1 MALSR
6 LFGGWI
12 AVVVWLL
19 LWDLV
24 GSRLGA
30 ARGDGRLTRSVG
42 PTGTCALRAR
52 VRARVHLGEAL
63 LLTLLGALW
72 FGSLGAGG
80 WWLVFGLVGALREW
94 PVRRGRQ
101 PAERPDPISIG
112 ISLLLV
118 LRTVVAGG
126 LLAWR
131 LAPA

>member
-1 MALSR
+1 MALTR

-12 AVVVWLL
+12 AVVAWLL
-19 LWDLV
+19 LWELV
-24 GSRLGA
+24 GSRFGA
-30 ARGDGRLTRSVG
+30 VRGQRKIG
-42 PTGTCALRAR
+42 PLPA
-52 VRARVHLGEAL
+52 HLGEAL
-63 LLTLLGALW
+63 LLTLLGGLW

-94 PVRRGRQ
+94 P
-101 PAERPDPISIG
+101 ASKPIG
-112 ISLLLV
+112 LSLLRV

>member
-6 LFGGWI
+6 LVGGWI

-19 LWDLV
+19 LWELV
-24 GSRLGA
+24 GSRLGT
-30 ARGDGRLTRSVG
+30 ARGEGK
-42 PTGTCALRAR
+42 LR
-52 VRARVHLGEAL
+52 RARVHAGEAL

-72 FGSLGAGG
+72 FGSLGAGQ

-94 PVRRGRQ
+94 PVS
-101 PAERPDPISIG
+101 PPIG
-112 ISLLLV
+112 ASLLLV

>member
-19 LWDLV
+19 LWELV
-24 GSRLGA
+24 GSRLGT
-30 ARGDGRLTRSVG
+30 ARGDGK
-42 PTGTCALRAR
+42 LRR
-52 VRARVHLGEAL
+52 VRVHLGEAL
-63 LLTLLGALW
+63 LLTLFGALW
-72 FGSLGAGG
+72 FGSLGAGA

-94 PVRRGRQ
+94 PVL
-101 PAERPDPISIG
+101 PPIG
-112 ISLLLV
+112 VSLLLV